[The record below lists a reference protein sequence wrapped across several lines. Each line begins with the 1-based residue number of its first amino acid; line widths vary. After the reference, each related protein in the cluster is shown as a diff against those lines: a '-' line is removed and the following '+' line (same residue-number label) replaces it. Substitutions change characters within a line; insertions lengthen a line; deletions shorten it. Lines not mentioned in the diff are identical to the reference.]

1 MSWRLRVVFSLAIV
15 IVLTVGIVAQ
25 EGDTYAEEYDL
36 YQKAQQEKNVTQRTA
51 LIIEFIQKYKES
63 QLNPNVSYLYSQYLD
78 GLRQKGQWAQLAAA
92 SEKYLRYRPTD
103 KAAAAAATEAYQKLG
118 QPGKLVEFGTR
129 VYNQSPNAGSAYL
142 VAKAY
147 KSMGDTANFE
157 KWAQRTLKH
166 APNNA
171 EMLVELVNSA
181 WALQDLEK
189 AAAYA
194 EKALASL
201 EKSEDPQL
209 NQAKAFAYRALGENA
224 YISGDFRTARM
235 NFEKAAQLDPMV
247 GFSHLRLG
255 YCYWRANKVDQAILS
270 FARAVAVK
278 GSSAKE
284 ARRELYNLLR
294 QRQGSTANATK
305 IIQAAKQ
312 ELGITD

>member
-1 MSWRLRVVFSLAIV
+1 MSWRLRVVFSLAMV
-15 IVLTVGIVAQ
+15 IVLPAGIAAQ
-25 EGDTYAEEYDL
+25 TGDTYAEEYDL
-36 YQKAQQEKNVTQRTA
+36 YEKANQETNVAQRAA
-51 LIIEFIQKYKES
+51 LIIEFVQKYKES
-63 QLNPNVSYLYSQYLD
+63 QLDPNISYLYSQYLE
-78 GLRQKGQWAQLAAA
+78 GMRQRGQWAPLATA
-92 SEKYLRYRPTD
+92 SEKYLRYRPAD
-103 KAAAAAATEAYQKLG
+103 KAAAAAATEAYQQLG
-118 QPGKLVEFGTR
+118 QPGKLVEFGTK
-129 VYNQSPNAGSAYL
+129 VYNQAPNAASAYL

-189 AAAYA
+189 ASAYA
-194 EKALASL
+194 KKALASM

-224 YISGDFRTARM
+224 YILGDFRTAQK
-235 NFEKAAQLDPMV
+235 NFEKSAQLDPMV
-247 GFSHLRLG
+247 DFTHLRLG
-255 YCYWRANKVDQAILS
+255 YCYWRANKIDQAILS
-270 FARAVAVK
+270 FARAVALQ
-278 GSSAKE
+278 GSSSKE
-284 ARRELYNLLR
+284 ARRELYNFLR

-312 ELGITD
+312 ELGIAN